1 MSRLVIMGSGETA
14 PTMVRVHRRVFAD
27 SGFSAN
33 TNPGV
38 AVMLDTP
45 FGFQSNA
52 DELVERTIAYFAD
65 SVGQQVS
72 VATWRRRDQPSVQ
85 REKSLALLQQARWAF
100 AGPGSPTFA
109 LRQWL
114 DTPIPSALA
123 EVATRGGTVVMG
135 SAAAVTLGTHA
146 IPVYEIYKAG
156 EDPRWVPGIDLFGSL
171 TGLTAVVIPHYNNNE
186 GGTHDT
192 RFCYLGEERLAALE
206 PELPAGTGVLGVD
219 EHTALILDLDARTG
233 TVEGNGVVTV
243 RHAGV
248 SRELEAD
255 TVIGFDELGAMLRG
269 EGHPGS
275 ATAAHRS
282 PAAQADADPGA
293 ATPTTDHPP
302 AAPTSV
308 AESAE
313 QARADFDRALAA
325 RDVAGCVAAVLEL
338 ETAIHDWSADTL
350 LSDDSNHARRLL
362 RSMVVR
368 LGDLAEVGARDPR
381 SLLSPFVAL
390 LLELR
395 ANARAAKDFSTS
407 DLVRDQLAAA
417 GVEVRDTPDG
427 ATWVLPEA

>member
-27 SGFSAN
+27 SGFGPGM
-33 TNPGV
+33 NPGV

-52 DELVERTIAYFAD
+52 DELVERTVTYFAD

-72 VATWRRRDQPSVQ
+72 VATWRRRDQPSML
-85 REKSLALLQQARWAF
+85 REKTLALLQQARWAF

-114 DTPIPSALA
+114 DTPVPAALG
-123 EVATRGGTVVMG
+123 EVVTRGGTVVMG

-156 EDPRWVPGIDLFGSL
+156 EDPRWVQGIDLFGAL

-192 RFCYLGEERLAALE
+192 RFCYLGEDRLAALE
-206 PELPAGTGVLGVD
+206 PDLPAGTGVLGVD
-219 EHTALILDLDARTG
+219 EHTALILDLEARTG

-248 SRELEAD
+248 SHELEAD
-255 TVIGFDELGAMLRG
+255 TVIGFDELGARLRG
-269 EGHPGS
+269 EGHAAP
-275 ATAAHRS
+275 ATATHRRAVEPGLGTAPAHR
-282 PAAQADADPGA
+282 
-293 ATPTTDHPP
+293 PP

-313 QARADFDRALAA
+313 QARAAFDRAFAA
-325 RDVAGCVAAVLEL
+325 RDVTGCVAAVLEL
-338 ETAIHDWSADTL
+338 ENAIHDWSADTL

-368 LGDLAEVGARDPR
+368 LGELAEVGARDPR
-381 SLLSPFVAL
+381 TLLSPFVDL
-390 LLELR
+390 LLQLR

-427 ATWVLPEA
+427 ATWVLPEV

>member
-27 SGFSAN
+27 TGFGNGGLPSA
-33 TNPGV
+33 

-52 DELVERTIAYFAD
+52 DELVERTVTYFAD

-72 VATWRRRDQPSVQ
+72 VGTWRRADQPSML
-85 REKSLALLQQARWAF
+85 REKTLALLQQARWAF

-109 LRQWL
+109 LRQWIG
-114 DTPIPSALA
+114 TPIPAALA

-156 EDPRWVPGIDLFGSL
+156 EDPHWEPGIDLFGTL

-192 RFCYLGEERLAALE
+192 RFCYLGEERLAPME
-206 PELPAGTGVLGVD
+206 RKLPATTGVLGVD
-219 EHTALILDLDARTG
+219 EHTAFVLDLEARTG

-248 SRELEAD
+248 SYELEAD
-255 TVIGFDELGAMLRG
+255 TVVGFDELAALLRG
-269 EGHPGS
+269 EGQGS
-275 ATAAHRS
+275 QPVAATAHPVHEPALNAHHS
-282 PAAQADADPGA
+282 
-293 ATPTTDHPP
+293 TP
-302 AAPTSV
+302 APTSV

-313 QARADFDRALAA
+313 QARVAFDLALAS
-325 RDVAGCVAAVLEL
+325 RNVTGCVAAVLEL
-338 ETAIHDWSADTL
+338 EEAIHDWSADTL
-350 LSDDSNHARRLL
+350 LSDDGNHARRLL

-368 LGDLAEVGARDPR
+368 LGELAEVGARDPR
-381 SLLSPFVAL
+381 DQVAPYVDL
-390 LLELR
+390 LLRLR
-395 ANARAAKDFSTS
+395 ANARGAKDFATS

-427 ATWVLPEA
+427 ATWGLAGA

>member
-27 SGFSAN
+27 SGFGPG
-33 TNPGV
+33 TNPGA

-45 FGFQSNA
+45 FGIQSNA
-52 DELVERTIAYFAD
+52 DELVERTVTYFAD

-72 VATWRRRDQPSVQ
+72 VATWRRRDQPTMQ
-85 REKSLALLQQARWAF
+85 REKTLALLQQARWAF

-114 DTPIPSALA
+114 DTPVPAALA

-156 EDPRWVPGIDLFGSL
+156 EDPRWVPGIDLFGTL

-192 RFCYLGEERLAALE
+192 RFCYLGEDRLAALE
-206 PELPAGTGVLGVD
+206 PDLPSGTGVLGVD
-219 EHTALILDLDARTG
+219 EHTALILDLEARTG

-243 RHAGV
+243 RHAGR
-248 SRELEAD
+248 SLELEAD

-269 EGHPGS
+269 ERHTGPPHADHPAS
-275 ATAAHRS
+275 NEAAAATA
-282 PAAQADADPGA
+282 PAE
-293 ATPTTDHPP
+293 HSV

-313 QARADFDRALAA
+313 LARADFDRALAA

-368 LGDLAEVGARDPR
+368 LGELAEVGARDPR
-381 SLLSPFVAL
+381 TLVSPFVEL

-395 ANARAAKDFSTS
+395 ANARAAKDFRTS

-427 ATWVLPEA
+427 ATWVLPEV